1 MISLPNPNR
10 EPRNCSYSMSN
21 TSTMNY
27 YKVTN
32 IEFDFDGEDLTS
44 DEQNEIIEEAKS
56 CLWTSPTENDLV
68 DTITNNMGWCIKSL
82 QYEVI
87 PA

>member
-1 MISLPNPNR
+1 
-10 EPRNCSYSMSN
+10 
-21 TSTMNY
+21 MNY

-44 DEQNEIIEEAKS
+44 DEQNEIIQEATN
-56 CLWTSPTENDLV
+56 CLWTSPTEEDLNQ
-68 DTITNNMGWCIKSL
+68 TITNNMGYGINSFS
-82 QYEVI
+82 YDVV